1 MALSQQ
7 QTTIGR
13 LSTLPAGW
21 RRSSWAG
28 GAFETAYRP
37 FTREVEGALRSDR
50 HLIMTTLRGG
60 ARRHVF
66 ATDDGHR
73 YAGPD
78 RPGSFSFLPAGCER
92 RLKLEDV
99 EWRWAAI
106 ALQPDSTDGADG
118 LGGLGSMMIANDRF
132 VSSSLTELERI
143 DALSGRLEPIYA
155 ETIAAALKA
164 YLLTRYCGGSD
175 NTVRAYHLPPWRL
188 RLVKDYVANHL
199 GDRISVAEVAKLCK
213 LSERHFH
220 RAFRA
225 TTGQTPLDYVVVQR
239 MEKAKLLLASD
250 PKSIAQIALAVG
262 YANPTHF
269 ARAFHAAT
277 GLNPSAYRRQT
288 VVN

>member
-7 QTTIGR
+7 QTSIGR
-13 LSTLPAGW
+13 LSTPPDGW

-28 GAFETAYRP
+28 GTFETAYRP

-66 ATDDGHR
+66 TTDDGRR

-78 RPGSFSFLPAGCER
+78 RPGAFSFLPAGCER

-106 ALQPDSTDGADG
+106 ALQPDSADG
-118 LGGLGSMMIANDRF
+118 KDDLSSLGSMAMAEDRF
-132 VSSSLTELERI
+132 VSSSLTELERV
-143 DALSGRLEPIYA
+143 DALSGRLEPLYA
-155 ETIAAALKA
+155 ETIVAALKS
-164 YLLTRYCGGSD
+164 YLLTRYCGRSD
-175 NTVRAYHLPPWRL
+175 DSARGCFLPTWRL
-188 RLVKDYVANHL
+188 RLVRDYVASHL
-199 GDRISVAEVAKLCK
+199 ADRISIADVAKLCR

-225 TTGQTPLDYVVVQR
+225 TTGQTPLDYVVAQR
-239 MEKAKLLLASD
+239 MEKARLLLASA
-250 PKSIAQIALAVG
+250 PKSIAEVALAVG

-277 GLNPSAYRRQT
+277 GLNPSAYRRQMAVT
-288 VVN
+288 